1 MQNFLSY
8 ELNFMQRKNLIFII
22 YIYKYTFGNQMK
34 NSNFPQENNL
44 KPLLNSIIIGM
55 KNVYII

>member
-1 MQNFLSY
+1 
-8 ELNFMQRKNLIFII
+8 MQRKNLIFII

-34 NSNFPQENNL
+34 SSNFPEENYL